1 MTSTDRIALA
11 DGVEAKGSFGADG
24 RPGSS
29 TDVDHS
35 DIIAP
40 FGHNMAA
47 LVRHLRP
54 LAPGP

>member
-29 TDVDHS
+29 TDVDHA
-35 DIIAP
+35 DVIAL

-47 LVRHLRP
+47 LGHLRP